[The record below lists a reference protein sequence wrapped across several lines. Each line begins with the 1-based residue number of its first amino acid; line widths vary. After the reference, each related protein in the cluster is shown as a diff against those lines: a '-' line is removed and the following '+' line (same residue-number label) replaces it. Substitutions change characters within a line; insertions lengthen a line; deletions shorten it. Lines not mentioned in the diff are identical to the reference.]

1 MDNII
6 YERNMKALKERYEGL
21 AYIIENKK
29 YKDDRED
36 QIEESFEYAK
46 DGTKIISIEK
56 NKRKLYLNGRYAPDR
71 KSVV

>member
-36 QIEESFEYAK
+36 QIEESFE
-46 DGTKIISIEK
+46 
-56 NKRKLYLNGRYAPDR
+56 
-71 KSVV
+71 

>member
-36 QIEESFEYAK
+36 QIEESF
-46 DGTKIISIEK
+46 TTRNRKI
-56 NKRKLYLNGRYAPDR
+56 RRYKLYGSYIYCRIREWFIYKR
-71 KSVV
+71 TS

>member
-56 NKRKLYLNGRYAPDR
+56 NKRKLCG
-71 KSVV
+71 K